1 VEAALPADFDEQLAQ
16 HIADFETA
24 STLKHG
30 GRTGRVGSTASL
42 TAKARQAVKLVRQLE
57 PILTWQYRNDPVM
70 VAE

>member
-30 GRTGRVGSTASL
+30 GRTGRVGSTVGL
-42 TAKARQAVKLVRQLE
+42 TAKVRQGSQAGSPARL
-57 PILTWQYRNDPVM
+57 DPKLAITGM
-70 VAE
+70 TR